1 MGHTGDDRSLPP
13 DRRRIRRFLKA
24 EFGLPDGTKQPNK
37 VKFSL
42 YKAQYEPLQWHA
54 RVRYSELCGRRPSQR
69 HARVRYSELCGRR
82 PSQRHAR
89 VRYNSVLWGGR
100 GGAEVE
106 WCAGGSRGWS
116 ATGGVSIRSVCPNVQ
131 LISLPWRGKKCHE
144 NRLASLGCL

>member
-1 MGHTGDDRSLPP
+1 MGQTGDDRSLLP

-24 EFGLPDGTKQPNK
+24 EFGLPDGTKRPNK

-54 RVRYSELCGRRPSQR
+54 RVRYSELCGRRP
-69 HARVRYSELCGRR
+69 L
-82 PSQRHAR
+82 QRHAR